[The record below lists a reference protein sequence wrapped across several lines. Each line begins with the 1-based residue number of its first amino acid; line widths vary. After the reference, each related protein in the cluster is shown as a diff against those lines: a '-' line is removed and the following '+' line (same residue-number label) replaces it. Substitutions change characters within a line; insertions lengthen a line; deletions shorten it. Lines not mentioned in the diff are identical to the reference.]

1 MASPKLN
8 SQDRAAFS
16 PGEFAALFGKSQTW
30 GYRQIYAGKVK
41 PVTEYG
47 RLLIP
52 AAEVDR
58 ILATA
63 GIYDGKKSKAP
74 RTKAVIKKLQ
84 PKLGTAWQ
92 GYLAARSGNEIS
104 SGKEIVA
111 ALRAGRTRKGATRES
126 AIKRLSSASQK
137 R

>member
-1 MASPKLN
+1 MATANKSLE
-8 SQDRAAFS
+8 RVAFS

-47 RLLIP
+47 RILIP

-63 GIYDGKKSKAP
+63 GIYNGKKSKAP
-74 RTKAVIKKLQ
+74 RTKAAIEKLQ
-84 PKLGTAWQ
+84 PQLGGAWRN
-92 GYLAARSGNEIS
+92 YLAARGGNAVS

-111 ALRAGRTRKGATRES
+111 ALRAKRDGKGASRDS
-126 AIKRLSSASQK
+126 AITRLSRCLK
-137 R
+137 

>member
-1 MASPKLN
+1 MATGN
-8 SQDRAAFS
+8 INRVAFS

-58 ILATA
+58 ILGTA
-63 GIYDGKKSKAP
+63 GLYDGKKSKTK
-74 RTKAVIKKLQ
+74 RTKADFKKLQ
-84 PKLGTAWQ
+84 PNLGDAWQ
-92 GYLAARSGNEIS
+92 RYLAARGEKPVSDGQEIL
-104 SGKEIVA
+104 K
-111 ALRAGRTRKGATRES
+111 ALRA
-126 AIKRLSSASQK
+126 KRRPVPVLRDNAVQRLAK
-137 R
+137 RGGKEKSR